1 MAGKKPLFSSAPR
14 LQIKIGENPV
24 AYAIGFNM
32 NMSVNLQPVNVIG
45 AYAPISYEPTL
56 VNLVT
61 GSMQIVKLIPVNV
74 QTTIKDL
81 SGKTDAKNVLTNAN
95 NNTQAN
101 SAISGNAIPEVHALQ
116 RHLDPRF
123 IMLSE
128 SFDITLRL
136 TQVATSLHTG
146 VKHTSVSTLI
156 DDQQLE
162 NGEEKIKTQI
172 EIKDCRLT
180 GRSSGISLGQL
191 MNETVQWEGLIT
203 NETGFD
209 ADPEDN

>member
-32 NMSVNLQPVNVIG
+32 NMSVNVQPVNVIG

-81 SGKTDAKNVLTNAN
+81 SGKTDARSVLTNAN
-95 NNTQAN
+95 QNTQAN
-101 SAISGNAIPEVHALQ
+101 SAISGNAIPEAHALQ

-162 NGEEKIKTQI
+162 NGGEKIRTQI

-203 NETGFD
+203 NETSFD